1 MDEISCNLLRELFT
15 YISLPDLLN
24 SLQYTCKRFY
34 SIVQSRGFLNQAI
47 ELELHTL
54 MTLNLSQEECIRFIR
69 AHLLKPRPAD
79 LKFFGFATNGGID
92 EEDPKFWVSN
102 LFKRS
107 EHSYSSRS
115 YKENLNCAA
124 VLSSTQPKMQARSQA
139 KRDIEKILRRVL
151 LRNGIPIG
159 LVKKLKLV
167 KSLRGYTSNFTLDE
181 LFRNEENAV
190 ALKKEV
196 YDKLDL
202 IKQGIVPRALRR
214 QHNDLY
220 ILEDSVN
227 HSIIS
232 HSNFIACVRGID
244 ISRDGRFTCPVASL
258 MVFISDHYIDVAST
272 DFDIYNNLLS
282 KSDVKSLCR
291 SRNLKYIDKNTAGT
305 NCRVI
310 EFLPTY
316 SDLKPILWLGYKT
329 NRLEKFTRVILTN
342 WFSGVYAYVKLIYA
356 HNRMAEEGWHHD
368 DTNID
373 CKFVI
378 MRGCELSM
386 NSS

>member
-1 MDEISCNLLRELFT
+1 METISNHLLRELFT
-15 YISLPDLLN
+15 YIPLSDLLN

-34 SIVQSRGFLNQAI
+34 SVVQSRGFLNQAI

-54 MTLNLSQEECIRFIR
+54 KSLNLSQEECIRFIG
-69 AHLLKPRPAD
+69 AHLLQPRPAD

-92 EEDPKFWVSN
+92 EEDQKFWVSN

-115 YKENLNCAA
+115 YKENVNCAA
-124 VLSSTQPKMQARSQA
+124 VLSSTQTTMQAKSQA
-139 KRDIEKILRRVL
+139 KRDIEKILRNVL
-151 LRNGIPIG
+151 LKNGVPYG

-167 KSLRGYTSNFTLDE
+167 KSLKGYASNFSMDE
-181 LFRNEENAV
+181 LFRNEENA
-190 ALKKEV
+190 ATLKKDV
-196 YDKLDL
+196 YEKLNF
-202 IKQGIVPRALRR
+202 IQQKVVPRALRR
-214 QHNDLY
+214 RDNDLY

-227 HSIIS
+227 HSITS
-232 HSNFIACVRGID
+232 KCNSIACVRQID
-244 ISRDGRFTCPVASL
+244 ISRHGRFTCPVGSL
-258 MVFISDHYIDVAST
+258 MVFISDGYIDVTST
-272 DFDIYNNLLS
+272 DFDIFNNLRS
-282 KSDVKSLCR
+282 KSDVKSLCE

-316 SDLKPILWLGYKT
+316 SNLKPILWLGYKT
-329 NRLEKFTRVILTN
+329 NNLDKTTRISLTN

-356 HNRMAEEGWHHD
+356 HNRMAEEDWHHD

-378 MRGCELSM
+378 MRGCEL
-386 NSS
+386 NLSSS